1 MKKGVTTPERR
12 TRAKSEPAT
21 FRITD
26 YPMHYFAAIQ
36 RQNQINLAHALRSL
50 GISPQFWRV
59 LGTLS
64 DGEGRTIGY
73 IADAAVIDRSN
84 LGRILENMATEGLI
98 DRTTAADDRR
108 ISLTKLTRKG
118 MARYEAAVPI
128 VLGMYNRLF
137 EDIDPQD
144 FDNLMKTLRTLKRNA
159 LNLAER

>member
-1 MKKGVTTPERR
+1 MKTGTST
-12 TRAKSEPAT
+12 KSALEA

-36 RQNQINLAHALRSL
+36 RQNQINLAHLLRSL
-50 GISPQFWRV
+50 GISPQVWRV

-84 LGRILENMATEGLI
+84 LGRILEGMAQDGLI
-98 DRTTAADDRR
+98 DRSAAADDKR

-118 MARYEAAVPI
+118 TARYEAAVPL
-128 VLGMYNRLF
+128 VLGMYQRLLEGVEPKEF
-137 EDIDPQD
+137 E
-144 FDNLMKTLRTLKRNA
+144 NLIKTLRILKRNA